1 MDEESLVAPL
11 TSTLSMYIGSY
22 ASWKVLEFPLSWACK
37 VLEISVGSGKF
48 WKFDVIALESC

>member
-1 MDEESLVAPL
+1 MRNVSEATSFMDEESLVAPL

-37 VLEISVGSGKF
+37 VLEISVGS
-48 WKFDVIALESC
+48 